1 MNVKDIY
8 GLFQKT
14 EGIVTDTRLCVEN
27 SFFIALKG
35 INFDGN
41 NFAKEAIKKGAKYA
55 LVNRKSISKD
65 SDRFIYVDDTLKT
78 LQRLANYHRSI
89 IKTKI
94 IAITG
99 SNGKTTTKEL
109 LNEIL
114 SKEYKIFATRGNL
127 NNHIGVPLS
136 ILNIDKESDYAII
149 ELGANHLGEITCLC
163 EIAEPDFGLIT
174 NFGHAHIEGF
184 GSFEGV
190 IKGKSE
196 LYDYIMGKKGRIF
209 INVDDSIQEK
219 WLKYN
224 AISTY
229 GKTSKADYKI
239 DQINK
244 RGKPISIKIENLII
258 ESQLFG
264 DYNYSNVGAS
274 VAISKFLGVSN
285 QKIKKGIESYI
296 PANNRSQV
304 IIKKNNTIVLDAYN
318 ANPSSMI
325 ASINSFLKNNPKNS
339 IAVLGDML
347 ELGRYEEEGHMEII
361 RLIENSSFEEIFFVG
376 KLFYKF
382 SKKLNNLGGKIHFFK
397 KKIEAHNYIEKRGFE
412 NKNIL
417 IKGSRKVQLE
427 SVTSFFNSF

>member
-27 SFFIALKG
+27 SFFVALKG

-78 LQRLANYHRSI
+78 LQKLANYHRSI

-209 INVDDSIQEK
+209 INVDDPIQEK

-224 AISTY
+224 TISKY

-244 RGKPISIKIENLII
+244 KGKPISIKIENLII

-285 QKIKKGIESYI
+285 QKIKKGIESYV
-296 PANNRSQV
+296 PANNRSQI

-382 SKKLNNLGGKIHFFK
+382 SKKLNNLEKKIHFFK
-397 KKIEAHNYIEKRGFE
+397 KKIEAHSYIEKRRFE

-417 IKGSRKVQLE
+417 IKGSRKIQLE
-427 SVTSFFNSF
+427 SVTSFF

>member
-14 EGIVTDTRLCVEN
+14 KGVVTDTRLCVEN
-27 SFFIALKG
+27 SFFVALKG
-35 INFDGN
+35 MNFDGN

-55 LVNRKSISKD
+55 LINRKSISED

-78 LQRLANYHRSI
+78 LQKLANYHRSI

-114 SKEYKIFATRGNL
+114 SKEYKTFATRGNL

-136 ILNIDKESDYAII
+136 ILNIDEESDYAII

-163 EIAEPDFGLIT
+163 EIAEPDLGLIT

-196 LYDYIMGKKGRIF
+196 LYDYIIGKKGRIF
-209 INVDDSIQEK
+209 INVDDPIQEK

-224 AISTY
+224 LISTY

-264 DYNYSNVGAS
+264 DYNYSNIGAS

-285 QKIKKGIESYI
+285 KKIKKGIESYV
-296 PANNRSQV
+296 PANNRSQI

-339 IAVLGDML
+339 IAILGDML
-347 ELGRYEEEGHMEII
+347 ELGNYEEKGHMKIIEI
-361 RLIENSSFEEIFFVG
+361 IENSDFEELIFIG
-376 KLFYKF
+376 DIFYKF
-382 SKKLNNLGGKIHFFK
+382 SKKLNYQKNKTHFFK
-397 KKIEAHNYIEKRGFE
+397 KKNEANSYLQKRNFE

-417 IKGSRKVQLE
+417 IKGSRKIKLE
-427 SVTSFFNSF
+427 SIVDSFN

>member
-8 GLFQKT
+8 SLFQKT
-14 EGIVTDTRLCVEN
+14 KGVVTDTRLSVEN
-27 SFFIALKG
+27 SFFVALKG
-35 INFDGN
+35 KNFDGN
-41 NFAKEAIKKGAKYA
+41 NFAEEAIKKGASYA
-55 LVNRKSISKD
+55 LVNIEVKSKNNNK
-65 SDRFIYVDDTLKT
+65 FIYVNDTLKT
-78 LQRLANYHRSI
+78 LQKLANYHRKI

-114 SKEYKIFATRGNL
+114 SKEFKTFATEGNL

-136 ILNIDKESDYAII
+136 LLNIKKECGYAVI
-149 ELGANHLGEITCLC
+149 ELGANHIGEIKELC

-174 NFGHAHIEGF
+174 NFGYAHLEGF
-184 GSFEGV
+184 GSFQGV

-196 LYDYIMGKKGRIF
+196 LYDYITGKKGRIF
-209 INVDDSIQEK
+209 INVDDPIQEK
-219 WLKYN
+219 WLNYN
-224 AISTY
+224 PISTY

-239 DQINK
+239 IQTNK

-264 DYNYSNVGAS
+264 DYNYSNISAS
-274 VAISKFLGVSN
+274 VTISKFLGVSN
-285 QKIKKGIESYI
+285 QKIKKGIESYV
-296 PANNRSQV
+296 PANNRSQI
-304 IIKKNNTIVLDAYN
+304 IIKKNNTILLDAYN

-339 IAVLGDML
+339 IAILGDML
-347 ELGRYEEEGHMEII
+347 ELGNYEEKGHMKIIEI
-361 RLIENSSFEEIFFVG
+361 IENSDFEELIFIG
-376 KLFYKF
+376 DIFYKF
-382 SKKLNNLGGKIHFFK
+382 SKKLNYQKNKTHFFK
-397 KKIEAHNYIEKRGFE
+397 KKNEANSYLQKRNFE

-417 IKGSRKVQLE
+417 IKGSRKIKLE
-427 SVTSFFNSF
+427 SIVDSFN

>member
-8 GLFQKT
+8 SLFQKT
-14 EGIVTDTRLCVEN
+14 KGVVTDSRISVEN
-27 SFFIALKG
+27 SFFVALKG
-35 INFDGN
+35 KNFDGN
-41 NFAKEAIKKGAKYA
+41 NFAKEAIKKGASYA
-55 LVNRKSISKD
+55 LVNIEVKSKNNNK
-65 SDRFIYVDDTLKT
+65 FIYVNDTLKT
-78 LQRLANYHRSI
+78 LQKLANYHRKI

-114 SKEYKIFATRGNL
+114 SKEFKTFATEGNL

-136 ILNIDKESDYAII
+136 LLNIKKDCDYAVI
-149 ELGANHLGEITCLC
+149 ELGANHIGEIRELC
-163 EIAEPDFGLIT
+163 EIAEPDYGLIT
-174 NFGHAHIEGF
+174 NFGYAHIEGF
-184 GSFEGV
+184 GSFQGV

-196 LYDYIMGKKGRIF
+196 LYDYITGKKGRIF
-209 INVDDSIQEK
+209 INVDDPIQER
-219 WLKYN
+219 WLNYN
-224 AISTY
+224 STSTY

-274 VAISKFLGVSN
+274 VALSKFLGVSN
-285 QKIKKGIESYI
+285 QKIKKGIKSYV
-296 PANNRSQV
+296 PANNRSQI

-339 IAVLGDML
+339 IAILGDML
-347 ELGRYEEEGHMEII
+347 ELGTYREEGHMKIIEIT
-361 RLIENSSFEEIFFVG
+361 ENSDFEELIFIG
-376 KLFYKF
+376 DIFYKF
-382 SKKLNNLGGKIHFFK
+382 SKKLNYQEKKIHFFK
-397 KKIEAHNYIEKRGFE
+397 KKNEANSYLQKRNFE

-417 IKGSRKVQLE
+417 IKGSRKIKLE
-427 SVTSFFNSF
+427 SIVDSFN